1 MITILTDQQ
10 NEAIKLY
17 VEGETKTDIAKQ
29 VGVSRTTMYNWMS
42 KEEFKSAINNG
53 ISEIKSEADVKITA
67 KIPLYIDELS
77 KLALTSKNEKI
88 KSDACQYLI
97 DRVLGK
103 PVRMGDDLLDL
114 SKESGTIEVNKI
126 ELALSNMTVNKKKEE
141 KSIIEYD

>member
-1 MITILTDQQ
+1 VITILTDQQ

-17 VEGETKTDIAKQ
+17 IEGETKTDIAKQ

-42 KEEFKSAINNG
+42 KEEFKATINNG
-53 ISEIKSEADVKITA
+53 LSEIKSEADVKITA

-114 SKESGTIEVNKI
+114 SKENGTIEINKI
-126 ELALSNMTVNKKKEE
+126 ELALSNMKVNKNT
-141 KSIIEYD
+141 EYD